1 MSTSHPNLRRGYTLP
16 HEAEVLQILRDAG
29 VRRARLFGSAAR
41 GELTE
46 TSDLDFLVQMPGVAP
61 FDEFMQMVDAQHRIE
76 QLIWSPGCAPASMRK
91 QNRIW
96 WSCRY
101 KKLPELMSDF
111 EQIIDEI
118 QETT

>member
-1 MSTSHPNLRRGYTLP
+1 MTP
-16 HEAEVLQILRDAG
+16 LRDAG

-76 QLIWSPGCAPASMRK
+76 QLTRRSVDMVTQLRPIIYAEAEPDMVE
-91 QNRIW
+91 
-96 WSCRY
+96 
-101 KKLPELMSDF
+101 LPL
-111 EQIIDEI
+111 
-118 QETT
+118 

>member
-41 GELTE
+41 GELAE

-76 QLIWSPGCAPASMRK
+76 QLTGRSVDMVTQLRPIIYAEAEPDMVE
-91 QNRIW
+91 
-96 WSCRY
+96 
-101 KKLPELMSDF
+101 LPL
-111 EQIIDEI
+111 
-118 QETT
+118 